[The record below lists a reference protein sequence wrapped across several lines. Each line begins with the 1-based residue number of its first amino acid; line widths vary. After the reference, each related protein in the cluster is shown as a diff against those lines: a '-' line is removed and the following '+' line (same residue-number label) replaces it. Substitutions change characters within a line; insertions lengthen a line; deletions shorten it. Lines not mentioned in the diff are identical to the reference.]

1 MVGEV
6 LKVQRPVSTDTTALD
21 TSDLDAA
28 LEALGALDPATAD
41 LLFREARTAG
51 SFTPDE
57 VSDEQLRA
65 AYDLAKWGPT
75 AMNVTPLR
83 MLVVRT
89 PEARARLAA
98 HMNQGNRQRVLDA
111 PVTLLLAADTR
122 FHEHLPV
129 LAPHRAEMVDR
140 FEAMPDVRQQM
151 ARNNAWLQA
160 GYLIVALRAAGLAVG
175 PMGGMDAAAIDADL
189 LAGTGWVSLFVVNVG
204 QADGAQY
211 PFPRAARLGWEQ
223 TTRTL

>member
-1 MVGEV
+1 MFNEF
-6 LKVQRPVSTDTTALD
+6 VSTDTTPLD
-21 TSDLDAA
+21 TSDLDA
-28 LEALGALDPATAD
+28 ELDSAGLLDGATAD

-51 SFTPDE
+51 AFTADE
-57 VSDEQLRA
+57 ITDAQLQA

-98 HMNQGNRQRVLDA
+98 HMNDGNRQRVLDA

-122 FHEHLPV
+122 FHQHLPL
-129 LAPHRAEMVDR
+129 LAPHRAETVDT
-140 FEAMPDVRQQM
+140 FEAMPQMRDQM

-160 GYLIVALRAAGLAVG
+160 GYLIVALRAAGLAAG
-175 PMGGMDAAAIDADL
+175 PMGGMDAAAIDEDL
-189 LAGTGWVSLFVVNVG
+189 LAGTGWASLFVVNVG
-204 QADGAQY
+204 QAEGAQY
-211 PFPRAARLGWEQ
+211 PFPRAARLDWDQ
-223 TTRTL
+223 ATRTV

>member
-1 MVGEV
+1 M
-6 LKVQRPVSTDTTALD
+6 STDTTPLD
-21 TSDLDAA
+21 TSDLDA
-28 LEALGALDPATAD
+28 ELDAAGLLDGATAD

-51 SFTPDE
+51 AFTADE
-57 VSDEQLRA
+57 VTDAQLQA

-98 HMNQGNRQRVLDA
+98 HMNEGNRQRVLDA

-122 FHEHLPV
+122 FHQHLPL
-129 LAPHRAEMVDR
+129 LAPHRAEMMDT
-140 FEAMPDVRQQM
+140 FEAMPQMREQM

-160 GYLIVALRAAGLAVG
+160 GYLIVALRAAGLAAG
-175 PMGGMDAAAIDADL
+175 PMGGMDAAAIDEDQ
-189 LAGTGWVSLFVVNVG
+189 LAGTGWASLFVVNVG
-204 QADGAQY
+204 QAEGAQY
-211 PFPRAARLGWEQ
+211 PFPRAARLDWDQ
-223 TTRTL
+223 ATRTV